1 MNLQPSEIRSH
12 IIQHISANYTETPVE
27 YPPNPFKE
35 NKITEWVSVH
45 IDMGEGYTVMKGQGT
60 TTRHLGLI
68 HFAVNVKRIQ
78 SDPRSLGTRRVYEIA
93 DAVLAAMERKRLN
106 GSAVVTRA
114 GRVDTS
120 ELTDKTGEIS
130 FALVTIP
137 FFVT

>member
-1 MNLQPSEIRSH
+1 MNLQPSEIRTN
-12 IIQHISANYTETPVE
+12 IIQHIATNYSETPVE
-27 YPPNPFKE
+27 YPPNPFDTE
-35 NKITEWVSVH
+35 SVNEWVSVH

-60 TTRHLGLI
+60 TTRHIGLI
-68 HFAVNVKRIQ
+68 HFAINVKRIQ
-78 SDPRSLGTRRVYEIA
+78 SDPRSLGTSRVYQII
-93 DAVLAAMERKRLN
+93 DSILSVMERKRLN

-114 GRVDTS
+114 GRADTS